1 MATPMLEWKS
11 VAICETLPLLVRGL
25 QSLLEETPDLRL
37 SSTHLSVAE
46 WMMSPFAERTQVLL
60 VDKALDADLVLE
72 SLLRL
77 PVDRSRPGV
86 IIWSQTLQESE
97 ALRFLQK
104 GARGILRK
112 SIDLPSLVTCLRS
125 VSEGGTWM
133 QDTVFPETMGVAGRT
148 ASELTPREQQVLEL
162 VEQGFK
168 NREIGAELGIRPGTV
183 KIHLK
188 HIFEKT
194 GIHGRHGLALTV
206 LRQKGLIPEI
216 AS

>member
-1 MATPMLEWKS
+1 MATPMLESKS

-25 QSLLEETPDLRL
+25 KSLLEETADLRL
-37 SSTHLSVAE
+37 SSSHLSVAE
-46 WMMSPFAERTQVLL
+46 WMMSPAAERTAVLL

-72 SLLRL
+72 SLARL
-77 PVDRSRPGV
+77 PADRPRPGV
-86 IIWSQTLQESE
+86 VIWSQTLQESE

-112 SIDLPSLVTCLRS
+112 SVDLPALVTCLRA
-125 VSEGGTWM
+125 VGQGGTWM
-133 QDTVFPETMGVAGRT
+133 QDSVFPETMGAGGRP
-148 ASELTPREQQVLEL
+148 ASDLTPREQQVLEL

-168 NREIGAELGIRPGTV
+168 NREIASELGIRPGTV